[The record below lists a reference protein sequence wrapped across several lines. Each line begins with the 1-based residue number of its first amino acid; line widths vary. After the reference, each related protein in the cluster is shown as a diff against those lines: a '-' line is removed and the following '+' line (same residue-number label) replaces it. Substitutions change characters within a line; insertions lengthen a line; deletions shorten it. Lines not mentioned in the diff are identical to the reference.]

1 MQRIT
6 RNLTIFFKENLI
18 KDSIFSLINMI
29 LESDKELS
37 SVNAELDLKTF
48 LYERYKHR
56 LSSFHPD
63 KEHVLEID
71 IKEFS
76 VSFQKYDRGS
86 AIYEVSKQM
95 LSKKKNKNKLLFFDC
110 RKDINQF
117 DYSHF
122 GNSKFINYPIKEH
135 FKTMIRS
142 ILTTLFETSE
152 KETQNQILVDLHKL
166 LFNYRILLPF
176 TIHQQVGGKNLID
189 WLLHSPNYSKKKFK
203 FLTFLT
209 LNVNLFIKREGY
221 NFISLSDFVCARII
235 TNIMNSPEDSLWNS
249 FSALYLSQVRK
260 FS

>member
-1 MQRIT
+1 MSFSKKGISTLEMQRQLGHKFYEPVWAMMHKI
-6 RNLTIFFKENLI
+6 RKSMFKPDEKYNLT
-18 KDSIFSLINMI
+18 DMI
-29 LESDKELS
+29 
-37 SVNAELDLKTF
+37 
-48 LYERYKHR
+48 
-56 LSSFHPD
+56 
-63 KEHVLEID
+63 
-71 IKEFS
+71 EFDEGC
-76 VSFQKYDRGS
+76 F
-86 AIYEVSKQM
+86 EV
-95 LSKKKNKNKLLFFDC
+95 
-110 RKDINQF
+110 
-117 DYSHF
+117 
-122 GNSKFINYPIKEH
+122 
-135 FKTMIRS
+135 
-142 ILTTLFETSE
+142 ETSE